1 MRKHYMTLC
10 TRETE
15 VTTIKRETGIEVCFE
30 QAVYKGFNELVL
42 NLDGEIIKRNGF
54 NDSEVSYFQR
64 FLNMNKE
71 GIIDEF
77 EVCVNA

>member
-1 MRKHYMTLC
+1 MRKHYMTIC
-10 TRETE
+10 TRDTE
-15 VTTIKRETGIEVCFE
+15 VITIKKETGIEVCFE
-30 QAVYKGFNELVL
+30 QAVYKC
-42 NLDGEIIKRNGF
+42 F

-77 EVCVNA
+77 EVVVNA